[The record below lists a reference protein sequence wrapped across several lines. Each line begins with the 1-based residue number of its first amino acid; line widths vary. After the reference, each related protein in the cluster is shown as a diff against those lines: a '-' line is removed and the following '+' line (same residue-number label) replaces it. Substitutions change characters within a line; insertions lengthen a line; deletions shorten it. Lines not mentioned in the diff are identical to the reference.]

1 MSDELKIS
9 LEPTPIP
16 SNEDCEGCKTIVAT
30 GINDKIPSRCPV
42 CGRSVSELIRETY
55 YRQQKRELRR

>member
-1 MSDELKIS
+1 MSEGKKIS
-9 LEPTPIP
+9 LHPTQVQPID
-16 SNEDCEGCKTIVAT
+16 DCEGCKLIISS

-42 CGRSVSELIRETY
+42 CGRRVTEMIREAY